1 MQSDEELMAAYV
13 AGDTAAFEELFRRY
27 APALLRVIGRQ
38 LASPGEAHDLVQQ
51 TFLQLHR
58 ARHDFKPGA
67 RLRPW
72 IFTIALN
79 LKREHFRRLRRRPEA
94 PLELDGRND
103 PAILPESP
111 ERAENQR
118 AVRTALDQLP
128 PDHREVI
135 VLHWF
140 EGLSFPEVSA
150 VVGAS
155 VSAVKVRAHR
165 GYVALRKLLAQ
176 TGNRPDAA
184 GIPPENDDGMR

>member
-1 MQSDEELMAAYV
+1 MKSDEDLMAAYV
-13 AGDTAAFEELFRRY
+13 AGDQAAFEDLFRRY

-38 LASPGEAHDLVQQ
+38 LSSPGEAHDLVQQ

-58 ARHDFKPGA
+58 ARYDFKPGA

-79 LKREHFRRLRRRPEA
+79 LKREHFRRLKRRPEA

-103 PAILPESP
+103 PAFLPDSP

-118 AVRTALDQLP
+118 AVRRALDQLP

-135 VLHWF
+135 VLHWL

-150 VVGAS
+150 IVGAS

-165 GYVALRKLLAQ
+165 GYVALRKLLAEA
-176 TGNRPDAA
+176 GNRPNPP
-184 GIPPENDDGMR
+184 GIPPEDDDGMR

>member
-1 MQSDEELMAAYV
+1 MQSDEDLMAAYV
-13 AGDTAAFEELFRRY
+13 AGDQAAFEELFRRY

-38 LASPGEAHDLVQQ
+38 LSSPGEAHDLVQQ

-58 ARHDFKPGA
+58 ARHDFKLGA

-72 IFTIALN
+72 VFTIALN

-103 PAILPESP
+103 PVGLPDSP

-118 AVRTALDQLP
+118 AVRRALDQLP
-128 PDHREVI
+128 ADHREVI
-135 VLHWF
+135 VLHWL

-150 VVGAS
+150 IVGAS

-165 GYVALRKLLAQ
+165 GYVALRKLLAEA
-176 TGNRPDAA
+176 GNRPNPA

>member
-13 AGDTAAFEELFRRY
+13 AGDSAAFEELFRRY

-38 LASPGEAHDLVQQ
+38 LSSPGEANDLVQQ

-79 LKREHFRRLRRRPEA
+79 LKREYFRRLRRRPEA

-103 PAILPESP
+103 PAILPPPP
-111 ERAENQR
+111 ERAENER
-118 AVRTALDQLP
+118 AVRRALDQLP

-165 GYVALRKLLAQ
+165 GYVALRKLLAE
-176 TGNRPDAA
+176 TGNRQDRS